1 MEEMNKQEI
10 TLEKI
15 DLVRERMNISYKE
28 AREALDASNGDLVGA
43 LVHLEEKKK
52 GKRTHRVE
60 KQTAAADQWKEEIVA
75 RGSDVI
81 DKIKALLAEGNAS
94 KIRIRQGDKVILE
107 IPVTLGSA
115 GVILL
120 PQLAAIGAI
129 AALFAQVTIEV
140 ERPKKNAEPCADQ
153 KCAEKV
159 TEAKMNGVPE
169 EESCTS
175 DCKEEAVSPEAKK
188 PE

>member
-52 GKRTHRVE
+52 VKRTVRVE
-60 KQTAAADQWKEEIVA
+60 KQTAAADQWKEEVVT

-94 KIRIRQGDKVILE
+94 KIRIKQGDKVILE
-107 IPVTLGSA
+107 IPVTLGTA

-140 ERPKKNAEPCADQ
+140 ERPKKNTESYTDEQSAEKMTEAEMNSVLEEEPCT
-153 KCAEKV
+153 C
-159 TEAKMNGVPE
+159 G
-169 EESCTS
+169 
-175 DCKEEAVSPEAKK
+175 CKEEAACPEEKK